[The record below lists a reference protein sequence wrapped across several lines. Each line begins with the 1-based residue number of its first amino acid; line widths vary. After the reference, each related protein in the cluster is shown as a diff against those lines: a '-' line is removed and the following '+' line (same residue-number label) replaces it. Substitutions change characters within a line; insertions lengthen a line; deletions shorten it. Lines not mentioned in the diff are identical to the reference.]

1 MKKFLSMILALAMV
15 FSLAV
20 PAMAA
25 EDTRTIYFENTDKWS
40 TVNAY
45 AWVAES
51 IDLLGTWP
59 GTAMTKVEGEENIY
73 SIEVPTDAVNMI
85 FNNGSEQTA
94 DLTIPT
100 DGKNMYSFGSKSWS
114 TYGSTGDEP
123 TINGNTEG
131 EVKATFV
138 PEIYLSGISITGD
151 TVTYDSET
159 NTYIAVFPVG
169 AESITYKTVFSGKNL
184 AYYRDT
190 ADRILFR
197 EVGFRNGEQ
206 VKQWDNILSDY
217 NYFTYD
223 EATGNL
229 TMTAQPVAAAA
240 GETWV
245 RSYSND
251 GGRTWQEAYTLVFA
265 QAYSIT
271 NSTAADA
278 NGSVTVPASAIEGE
292 TVNLTV
298 TPAEGYELDALT
310 VTNTATGAAVTVNED
325 HTFTMPAGNVTVTA
339 TFKAAQTAY
348 SITIN
353 ESENGTVVAKVG
365 EQQVTS
371 AHHNDDVTLVVTA
384 AEGYQ
389 LSSLTVKDA
398 SNNDVTVTD
407 SNTFV
412 MPESKVTVTAVF
424 EALTAEITGMSII
437 IDGVEY
443 NSANTSETN
452 PAVITPATKSLIVKV
467 TGENLQYNKTA
478 IVSYSPAVNADNV
491 HADYGWN
498 ISQKGDTATRDA
510 LWLLEKLTKTET
522 WQLQYANDG
531 NTLQS
536 SGVYVAYQVPTYA
549 VNIST
554 AVANGTVTVTP
565 NPAEEGQ
572 TVTVTVEPVAGY
584 AYVVGSLQV
593 INEATG
599 LEVPVDEA
607 SKTFTMPDSSVTVT
621 AEFEKL
627 TVTSAEI
634 SWGSLSFTY
643 TDGEDGAEGAWSND
657 GTDGAGTV
665 TVKNTG
671 DNTFTTQPV
680 YTAEADYDEIE
691 YKFYNSAAPE
701 TPATMGFTLD
711 SDEAVTIILKLFNK
725 PEKAIPAGT
734 KIGTVTITIQEGAP
748 E

>member
-25 EDTRTIYFENTDKWS
+25 EDTRTIYFENTDNWS

-45 AWVAES
+45 AWIAES

-73 SIEVPTDAVNMI
+73 SIEVPTDGVNMI

-100 DGKNMYSFGSKSWS
+100 DSKNMYSFGSNSWS
-114 TYGSTGDEP
+114 TYGSTGGITGGTSSDV
-123 TINGNTEG
+123 T
-131 EVKATFV
+131 ATFV
-138 PEIYLSGISITGD
+138 PEIYLSGIGAIGD
-151 TVTYDSET
+151 TVTYDPET
-159 NTYIAVFPVG
+159 NTYIIVFPVG
-169 AESITYKTVFSGKNL
+169 AESITYHTVFSGKNL
-184 AYYRDT
+184 AYYRD
-190 ADRILFR
+190 AAGKVRLR
-197 EVGFRNGEQ
+197 ETTYRDGTVAQEREFEMSG
-206 VKQWDNILSDY
+206 Y
-217 NYFTYD
+217 NYFSYD

-229 TMTAQPVAAAA
+229 TIEATPANTAV
-240 GETWV
+240 GLTSVYE
-245 RSYSND
+245 YSND
-251 GGRTWQEAYTLVFA
+251 GGSTWQEPCTRVFV

-292 TVNLTV
+292 TVELFV
-298 TPAEGYELDALT
+298 TAAEGYELDTLT

-452 PAVITPATKSLIVKV
+452 PAVITPNTQSLTLKV
-467 TGENLQYNKTA
+467 TGTNLQYNEHA
-478 IVSYSPAVNADNV
+478 IVSYAPSKNADTV
-491 HADYGWN
+491 HAHNEWIVNEDGTSATKD
-498 ISQKGDTATRDA
+498 ISAF
-510 LWLLEKLTKTET
+510 LEVLSSTTSVWE
-522 WQLQYANDG
+522 LQYANDG
-531 NTLQS
+531 DTLES
-536 SGVYVAYQVPTYA
+536 SGVYVIYQVPTYA
-549 VNIST
+549 VNIS
-554 AVANGTVTVTP
+554 AAIAGGTVTASP

-584 AYVVGSLQV
+584 AYVVGSLKV

-607 SKTFTMPDSSVTVT
+607 SKTFTMPDSTVMVS
-621 AEFEKL
+621 AEFEEL
-627 TVTSAEI
+627 TVTSADI
-634 SWGSLSFTY
+634 SWGSLAFTY
-643 TDGEDGAEGAWSND
+643 SDETNAWSND
-657 GTDGAGTV
+657 GSEKAGTV
-665 TVKNTG
+665 TVENTG
-671 DNTFTTQPV
+671 NTTVTVNVSYSQETG
-680 YTAEADYDEIE
+680 YEEITGA
-691 YKFYNSAAPE
+691 FDIGG
-701 TPATMGFTLD
+701 TLLD
-711 SDEAVTIILKLFNK
+711 S
-725 PEKAIPAGT
+725 EKSMTYTLTLSGQPKKALYGE
-734 KIGTVTITIQEGAP
+734 KIGTVTVKIESAAAA

>member
-1 MKKFLSMILALAMV
+1 MKKILSMLLTLAMV

-25 EDTRTIYFENTDKWS
+25 EDTRTIYFENTNNWS

-100 DGKNMYSFGSKSWS
+100 DGKNMYSFGSNSWS
-114 TYGSTGDEP
+114 TYGSTGGITGGTSSDV
-123 TINGNTEG
+123 T
-131 EVKATFV
+131 ATFV

-169 AESITYKTVFSGKNL
+169 AESITYYTVFSGKNL
-184 AYYRDT
+184 AYYRDA
-190 ADRILFR
+190 ADRIWFR

-206 VKQWDNILSDY
+206 VGQWDNILSAY

-229 TMTAQPVAAAA
+229 TITAQPVAASA
-240 GETWV
+240 GQTWV

-292 TVNLTV
+292 TVELFV
-298 TPAEGYELDALT
+298 TAAEGYELDTLT

-452 PAVITPATKSLIVKV
+452 PAVITPNTQSLTLKV
-467 TGENLQYNKTA
+467 TGTNLQYNEHA
-478 IVSYSPAVNADNV
+478 IVSYAPSKNADTV
-491 HADYGWN
+491 HAHNEWIVSEDGTSATKD
-498 ISQKGDTATRDA
+498 ISAF
-510 LWLLEKLTKTET
+510 LEVLSSTTSVWE
-522 WQLQYANDG
+522 LQYANDG
-531 NTLQS
+531 DTLES
-536 SGVYVAYQVPTYA
+536 SGVYVIYQVPTYA
-549 VNIST
+549 VNIS
-554 AVANGTVTVTP
+554 AAIAGGTVTASP

-584 AYVVGSLQV
+584 AYVVGSLKV

-607 SKTFTMPDSSVTVT
+607 SKTFTMPDSTVMVS
-621 AEFEKL
+621 AEFEEL
-627 TVTSAEI
+627 TVTSADI
-634 SWGSLSFTY
+634 SWGSLAFTY
-643 TDGEDGAEGAWSND
+643 SDETNAWSND
-657 GTDGAGTV
+657 GSEKAGTV
-665 TVKNTG
+665 TVENTG
-671 DNTFTTQPV
+671 NTTVTVNVSYSQETGYEEITGAFDIGGTLLESEKSMTYTLTLSGQP
-680 YTAEADYDEIE
+680 
-691 YKFYNSAAPE
+691 K
-701 TPATMGFTLD
+701 
-711 SDEAVTIILKLFNK
+711 
-725 PEKAIPAGT
+725 KALYGE
-734 KIGTVTITIQEGAP
+734 KIGTVTVKIESAAAA

>member
-15 FSLAV
+15 FSLAM

-25 EDTRTIYFENTDKWS
+25 EDTRTIYFENTVNWS

-45 AWVAES
+45 AWDDERF
-51 IDLLGTWP
+51 DLLGNWP
-59 GTAMTKVEGEENIY
+59 GTEMTKVEGEENIY

-339 TFKAAQTAY
+339 TFQQATKTYTVAVDENIA
-348 SITIN
+348 
-353 ESENGTVVAKVG
+353 NGTVVVNPTTYTAGQTVALA
-365 EQQVTS
+365 VTP
-371 AHHNDDVTLVVTA
+371 AD
-384 AEGYQ
+384 GYVLDQ
-389 LSSLTVKDA
+389 LTVTNTATGEPVNVHEDY
-398 SNNDVTVTD
+398 SFTMPEGDVTVTA
-407 SNTFV
+407 TFK
-412 MPESKVTVTAVF
+412 KVYTIIAIPCGAGTVDVPA
-424 EALTAEITGMSII
+424 
-437 IDGVEY
+437 
-443 NSANTSETN
+443 SA
-452 PAVITPATKSLIVKV
+452 AA
-467 TGENLQYNKTA
+467 
-478 IVSYSPAVNADNV
+478 
-491 HADYGWN
+491 
-498 ISQKGDTATRDA
+498 GD
-510 LWLLEKLTKTET
+510 
-522 WQLQYANDG
+522 
-531 NTLQS
+531 
-536 SGVYVAYQVPTYA
+536 
-549 VNIST
+549 
-554 AVANGTVTVTP
+554 TVTVTFTP
-565 NPAEEGQ
+565 DP
-572 TVTVTVEPVAGY
+572 GY
-584 AYVVGSLQV
+584 VLFEQEAFDPDNSSDYVKLMPG
-593 INEATG
+593 EDTY
-599 LEVPVDEA
+599 
-607 SKTFTMPDSSVTVT
+607 TFTFQMPAHNVQVVCNFAKEGKAREDLYFNNGGNTDWTDVAAYFCTDTGSFIDSATLIMAENGVYILPEDAEIPNLAYMVYFANSTGTTTATADIPTDENNMFTLGTTTDEYGQYEGTWSVYTPST
-621 AEFEKL
+621 PA
-627 TVTSAEI
+627 VTSAEI
-634 SWGSLSFTY
+634 TWGSMAFTY
-643 TDGEDGAEGAWSND
+643 IDGENGAEGAWTAD
-657 GTDGAGTV
+657 AAEKAGTV

-691 YKFYNSAAPE
+691 CKFYNSAAPE

>member
-15 FSLAV
+15 FSLAM

-25 EDTRTIYFENTDKWS
+25 EDTRTIYFENTVNWS

-45 AWVAES
+45 AWDDERF
-51 IDLLGTWP
+51 DLLGNWP
-59 GTAMTKVEGEENIY
+59 GTEMTKVEGEENIY

-298 TPAEGYELDALT
+298 TPDEGYELDALT

-339 TFKAAQTAY
+339 TFQQATKTYTVTVDENIA
-348 SITIN
+348 
-353 ESENGTVVAKVG
+353 NGTVVVNPTTYTAGQTVALA
-365 EQQVTS
+365 VTP
-371 AHHNDDVTLVVTA
+371 AD
-384 AEGYQ
+384 GYVLDQ
-389 LSSLTVKDA
+389 LTVTNTATGEPVNVHEDY
-398 SNNDVTVTD
+398 SFTMPEGDVTVTA
-407 SNTFV
+407 TFK
-412 MPESKVTVTAVF
+412 KVYTIIATPWGAGTVDVPA
-424 EALTAEITGMSII
+424 
-437 IDGVEY
+437 
-443 NSANTSETN
+443 SA
-452 PAVITPATKSLIVKV
+452 AA
-467 TGENLQYNKTA
+467 
-478 IVSYSPAVNADNV
+478 
-491 HADYGWN
+491 
-498 ISQKGDTATRDA
+498 GD
-510 LWLLEKLTKTET
+510 
-522 WQLQYANDG
+522 
-531 NTLQS
+531 
-536 SGVYVAYQVPTYA
+536 
-549 VNIST
+549 
-554 AVANGTVTVTP
+554 TVTVTFTP
-565 NPAEEGQ
+565 DENYVLVDQ
-572 TVTVTVEPVAGY
+572 Y
-584 AYVVGSLQV
+584 AYDPD
-593 INEATG
+593 NTD
-599 LEVPVDEA
+599 VDVELTPGA
-607 SKTFTMPDSSVTVT
+607 DANTYTFTMPAHDVQVVGKFAKAGKAREDLYFNNGGNTDWTNVFAYFYTDTGSFIASVSLTMAENGVYTIPEDAEIPNLAYMVYFANSTGTTT
-621 AEFEKL
+621 ATADIPTDENNMFTLGTTTDEYGRYEG
-627 TVTSAEI
+627 TWSVYTPSTPAVTSAEI
-634 SWGSLSFTY
+634 TWGSMAFTY
-643 TDGEDGAEGAWSND
+643 IDGENGAEGAWTAD
-657 GTDGAGTV
+657 AAEKAGTV

-691 YKFYNSAAPE
+691 CKFYNSAAPE

>member
-1 MKKFLSMILALAMV
+1 MKKILSMILALAML

-20 PAMAA
+20 PAMAV
-25 EDTRTIYFENTDKWS
+25 EITGDSNTDKP
-40 TVNAY
+40 
-45 AWVAES
+45 
-51 IDLLGTWP
+51 D
-59 GTAMTKVEGEENIY
+59 EGN
-73 SIEVPTDAVNMI
+73 VT
-85 FNNGSEQTA
+85 
-94 DLTIPT
+94 
-100 DGKNMYSFGSKSWS
+100 
-114 TYGSTGDEP
+114 
-123 TINGNTEG
+123 
-131 EVKATFV
+131 ATFA

-151 TVTYDSET
+151 TVTYDPET
-159 NTYIAVFPVG
+159 NTYTAVFPVG
-169 AESITYKTVFSGKNL
+169 AEGITYYTVLSGKNL
-184 AYYRDT
+184 AYYRDA
-190 ADRILFR
+190 ADRIWFR

-206 VKQWDNILSDY
+206 VGQWDNILSDY

-229 TMTAQPVAAAA
+229 TMTAQPVAASA
-240 GETWV
+240 GQTWV

-298 TPAEGYELDALT
+298 TPDEGYELDALT

-339 TFKAAQTAY
+339 TFQQATKTYTVTVDENIA
-348 SITIN
+348 
-353 ESENGTVVAKVG
+353 NGTVVVNPTTYTAGQTVALA
-365 EQQVTS
+365 VTP
-371 AHHNDDVTLVVTA
+371 AD
-384 AEGYQ
+384 GYVLDQ
-389 LSSLTVKDA
+389 LTV
-398 SNNDVTVTD
+398 T
-407 SNTFV
+407 NTATGEPVNVHEDYSFT
-412 MPESKVTVTAVF
+412 MPEGDVTVTAVF

-452 PAVITPATKSLIVKV
+452 PAVITPATQSLIVKV

-478 IVSYSPAVNADNV
+478 IVSYSPTVNADNV

-498 ISQKGDTATRDA
+498 ISQEGDTATRDA
-510 LWLLEKLTKTET
+510 LWLLEILSKTET

-607 SKTFTMPDSSVTVT
+607 SKTFTMPDSTVMVS
-621 AEFEKL
+621 AEFEEL
-627 TVTSAEI
+627 TVTSADI

-691 YKFYNSAAPE
+691 CKFYNSAAPE
-701 TPATMGFTLD
+701 TPSTMGFTLD